1 MTVKSKKDYANKV
14 LQMDPLA
21 ERLNAAGFTGGA
33 SRTYLKSL
41 KTTAK
46 PLIDKS
52 LKKAPL
58 ETRNFKGVAGAPISV
73 KKQLLTVNKLQKVNQ
88 ENLMFDRANPNLIR
102 NTKKILKK
110 VENDI
115 RSDFR
120 KTDQGK
126 KNTKQDS
133 EFRKFLREQK
143 ARRTISTDFS

>member
-1 MTVKSKKDYANKV
+1 MSNKLKDYANKV
-14 LQMDPLA
+14 LQIDPLSD
-21 ERLNAAGFTGGA
+21 RLGNVGFTGGA

-52 LKKAPL
+52 LKTAPL
-58 ETRNFKGVAGAPISV
+58 KTRNFKGVAGAPISV

-126 KNTKQDS
+126 KNTKQNS
-133 EFRKFLREQK
+133 EFRRFLREQK